1 MQRTASERDQP
12 VETPSTPV
20 ESLVKKLTTERVVEL
35 KKVIAE
41 EQQQYVKLMEEINLL
56 QGPSIDDPRIHEMWA
71 EIEQEKIQKEQE
83 QVKYNQWLKE
93 REDKRIEMER
103 QWRPNYGLNKSPS
116 VVKKPVE
123 SEPTEQLAGTPTPSP
138 LLTSLLKTSQASA
151 ARSAPTITNLL
162 TGTSSLPSLP
172 SSSIHSPI
180 KTPPIIIHSVS
191 VQIPASQMAPTLVTL
206 LDRKPEDLPATSEA
220 IPEKDEEAELLADF
234 NELIAGNEKFDDED
248 LMEDINEIIM
258 NPEILEEKIAEP
270 IKDVDDSSQATST
283 DDYDKLKIKQLVEDF
298 AAVPESVEEPEV
310 IPVDAEVSNSTDPE
324 SVEMVEQVTESNDS
338 KVESVAE
345 VPQDDKVMVI
355 SDESNDGKKD
365 EDEKI
370 DDESSKNSEIS
381 KISEVLETKETA
393 DVFQVEDSDEDV
405 LFEDAKENHEESTKE
420 VEEVKEPEAM
430 EVPEKFEE
438 KTDSED
444 DVKVTRNS
452 RKKAAEAAVAPTTR
466 SRDNSENDDTR
477 ETKPIR
483 TRSRHSST
491 ITEPKSTFN
500 FPKEQDHSM
509 WKARWDDCAKEVQKL
524 ANYSAIVDNKLF
536 ADDSFKS
543 VILSPMTMKI
553 IQKNIENHVATMPND
568 VKRDFALMCTNI
580 VMLNKK
586 GPKFNE
592 NVQQFMKEGMEIID
606 DKLEVEDAY
615 KSYRKQI
622 KKKP

>member
-1 MQRTASERDQP
+1 M
-12 VETPSTPV
+12 
-20 ESLVKKLTTERVVEL
+20 
-35 KKVIAE
+35 
-41 EQQQYVKLMEEINLL
+41 
-56 QGPSIDDPRIHEMWA
+56 
-71 EIEQEKIQKEQE
+71 
-83 QVKYNQWLKE
+83 
-93 REDKRIEMER
+93 
-103 QWRPNYGLNKSPS
+103 
-116 VVKKPVE
+116 
-123 SEPTEQLAGTPTPSP
+123 
-138 LLTSLLKTSQASA
+138 
-151 ARSAPTITNLL
+151 
-162 TGTSSLPSLP
+162 
-172 SSSIHSPI
+172 
-180 KTPPIIIHSVS
+180 
-191 VQIPASQMAPTLVTL
+191 
-206 LDRKPEDLPATSEA
+206 
-220 IPEKDEEAELLADF
+220 
-234 NELIAGNEKFDDED
+234 
-248 LMEDINEIIM
+248 
-258 NPEILEEKIAEP
+258 
-270 IKDVDDSSQATST
+270 
-283 DDYDKLKIKQLVEDF
+283 
-298 AAVPESVEEPEV
+298 
-310 IPVDAEVSNSTDPE
+310 
-324 SVEMVEQVTESNDS
+324 EQVTESNDS
-338 KVESVAE
+338 KVEPIVE
-345 VPQDDKVMVI
+345 VPQDDKVLVI
-355 SDESNDGKKD
+355 SDESNDGKKE

-381 KISEVLETKETA
+381 KISEILEPKETA

-405 LFEDAKENHEESTKE
+405 LFEDAKENHEDSTKE
-420 VEEVKEPEAM
+420 VEEVKEPETV

-477 ETKPIR
+477 EMKPIR

-524 ANYSAIVDNKLF
+524 SNYSAIVDNKLF

-553 IQKNIENHVATMPND
+553 IQKNIENNLATMPND

>member
-592 NVQQFMKEGMEIID
+592 NIQQFMKEGMEIID